1 MVCGLFA
8 QRLNEECV
16 QKPVTERT
24 HSEGTSRRT
33 GHRKRRNTAWRRTA
47 RTDIIT
53 PFILSVG

>member
-1 MVCGLFA
+1 MVCGLVA

-33 GHRKRRNTAWRRTA
+33 GHRKCRNAAWRLTA

-53 PFILSVG
+53 AFIPSVG